1 MSEIERGRGVALWS
15 QIGDI
20 LADDILKG
28 RLQQGQMLPSA
39 QELATRFEVNRH
51 TVRRAMATL
60 EQRNLVRTEQ
70 GRGTFVQE
78 QALDYAISRRTR
90 FNQNMRNL
98 NVDTDTEILED
109 AREIPPTQVAEAL
122 GLGRNE
128 YVYRIET
135 MSRADGH
142 IVDHSTAYFPAARF
156 PGLPAI
162 YRRTQSVTQT
172 LNELGIS
179 DYVRK
184 HTRVSAR
191 LPDAHTAR
199 LMKQPANRPILHVQ
213 SINADPRGVP
223 VQYGITRFSGDWVQL
238 VLMAGD

>member
-28 RLQQGQMLPSA
+28 RLRQGQMLPSA
-39 QELATRFEVNRH
+39 QELAKRFDVNRH

-78 QALDYAISRRTR
+78 QALDYPISRRTR

-162 YRRTQSVTQT
+162 YRRTQSVTET
-172 LNELGIS
+172 LNEFGIA

-213 SINADPRGVP
+213 SINADPRGMP

>member
-28 RLQQGQMLPSA
+28 RLPQGQMLPSA
-39 QELATRFEVNRH
+39 QELATRFDVNRH

-109 AREIPPTQVAEAL
+109 AREIPPMQVAEAL

-172 LNELGIS
+172 LNEFGIT

>member
-1 MSEIERGRGVALWS
+1 MSEVERGRGVALWS
-15 QIGDI
+15 QISDI
-20 LADDILKG
+20 LAEDIFKG
-28 RLQQGQMLPSA
+28 RLRQGEQLPSA
-39 QELATRFEVNRH
+39 QDLATRFDVNRH
-51 TVRRAMATL
+51 TVRRAIATL

-78 QALDYAISRRTR
+78 HALDYAIGRRTR
-90 FNQNMRNL
+90 FTQNMRNL
-98 NVDTDTEILED
+98 NVESDIEFLED
-109 AREIPPTQVAEAL
+109 VREIPPSQVAEAL

-128 YVYRIET
+128 YVYRIDT
-135 MSRADGH
+135 LSHADGH

-162 YRRTQSVTQT
+162 YRRTQSVTRT
-172 LNELGIS
+172 LSEFGVS

-191 LPDAHTAR
+191 LPDAQTAK
-199 LMKQPANRPILHVQ
+199 LMKQPAGRPVLHVQ
-213 SINADPRGVP
+213 SINADPRGMP

-238 VLMAGD
+238 VLMAND